1 MDASDNNNKI
11 KVLREVLESIM
22 WEMETVRSKRWEELP
37 QFSQRKQELML
48 KMDQFDWT
56 PSPLDRNNLELEMLK
71 GQIKDLEYQTKK
83 MIESQKDI
91 VSAQLIDLRKRYAK
105 WQKIIA
111 PYKKAN
117 NDNNS
122 RR

>member
-37 QFSQRKQELML
+37 QFSLRKQELMQKL
-48 KMDQFDWT
+48 DQYDWT

-71 GQIKDLEYQTKK
+71 GQIRDLEFQTKK
-83 MIESQKDI
+83 MIEAQKDI
-91 VSAQLIDLRKRYAK
+91 VSAQLTDLRRRYAK
-105 WQKIIA
+105 WQKVIA
-111 PYKKAN
+111 PYKRAN
-117 NDNNS
+117 PNQ
-122 RR
+122 